1 MTNYLIRR
9 LFQSIF
15 VLLGVSMIVFML
27 VQMSGD
33 PVLQMLAGTAA
44 TEEDLQALRTELG
57 YNDPLVTQY
66 GRYLLSVLQGDLGDS
81 IRFKRPALE
90 LVLDRLPATALLA
103 VTALVFALVVA
114 IPVGIL
120 SAVRRNTWI
129 DHFGMVLALLGQSIP
144 LFWLGIMLVLIFA
157 VELQWLPPAGA
168 GSWQHLILPAITL
181 GLYPMARIARIMRS
195 SLLDVL
201 QEEYMTTAKA
211 KGLRERTVV
220 TTHGL
225 RNAALPVVTIVGLM
239 FGTLMGGA
247 VITETIFAWPGVGLL
262 TMQAIQ
268 NRDYTLVQ
276 TSVLVISVIFI
287 FVNLITDVVYVYFDP
302 RIRYG

>member
-1 MTNYLIRR
+1 
-9 LFQSIF
+9 
-15 VLLGVSMIVFML
+15 
-27 VQMSGD
+27 
-33 PVLQMLAGTAA
+33 
-44 TEEDLQALRTELG
+44 
-57 YNDPLVTQY
+57 
-66 GRYLLSVLQGDLGDS
+66 
-81 IRFKRPALE
+81 
-90 LVLDRLPATALLA
+90 
-103 VTALVFALVVA
+103 
-114 IPVGIL
+114 
-120 SAVRRNTWI
+120 
-129 DHFGMVLALLGQSIP
+129 
-144 LFWLGIMLVLIFA
+144 
-157 VELQWLPPAGA
+157 
-168 GSWQHLILPAITL
+168 
-181 GLYPMARIARIMRS
+181 
-195 SLLDVL
+195 
-201 QEEYMTTAKA
+201 MTTAKA

>member
-1 MTNYLIRR
+1 MTRYLVRR

-15 VLLGVSMIVFML
+15 VLLGVSIVVFLL

-44 TEEDLQALRTELG
+44 TEADLQALRAELG
-57 YNDPLVTQY
+57 YDDPLIVQY
-66 GRYLLSVLQGDLGDS
+66 GRYLLTALQGDLGDS

-103 VTALVFALVVA
+103 VTSLFFAVVVA
-114 IPVGIL
+114 IPIGVL

-129 DHFGMVLALLGQSIP
+129 DHLGMVLALLGQSIP

-157 VELQWLPPAGA
+157 VELNWLPPSGA

-181 GLYPMARIARIMRS
+181 GAYPMARIARLMRS

-201 QEEYMTTAKA
+201 QEEYMTTARA
-211 KGLRERTVV
+211 KGLRERSVIM
-220 TTHGL
+220 THGI

-262 TMQAIQ
+262 TIQAIQ

-276 TSVLVISVIFI
+276 ASVLVISVIFI
-287 FVNLITDVVYVYFDP
+287 FVNLITDVIYVYFDP